1 MCKNDSHKKDI
12 EDFEKSIENL
22 RNAYGNAYENW
33 YKYPGV
39 CPNCGRCPVCGRPH
53 DIRPYW
59 YDPIQVTWSG
69 SGTQTI

>member
-22 RNAYGNAYENW
+22 QNAYENW
-33 YKYPGV
+33 YKYLGD
-39 CPNCGRCPVCGRPH
+39 CPHCGRCPTCGQ
-53 DIRPYW
+53 PYDVRKPRW

-69 SGTQTI
+69 SGTQAI